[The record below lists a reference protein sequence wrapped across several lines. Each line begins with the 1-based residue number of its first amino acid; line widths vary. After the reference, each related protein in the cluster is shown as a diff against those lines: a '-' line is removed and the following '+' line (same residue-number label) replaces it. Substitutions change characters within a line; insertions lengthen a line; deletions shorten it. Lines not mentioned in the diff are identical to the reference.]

1 MLVTMK
7 ELLDHASRE
16 NYADPAPNI
25 ASEMDAR
32 PIIAAAEAL
41 RSPLILAVGYTANP
55 DLTFFGSYLRR
66 LAEASSVPIAIHL
79 DHGKEFSQIM
89 HAVQS
94 GFTSVMYD
102 CSTLAFE
109 ENVARVRDVVRI
121 CHSVGVTVEAELGHV
136 GQGAQYDIDRDAA
149 LTQPEM
155 AKEYV
160 EATGVDCLAV
170 AIGTAHGTYSGTPYL
185 DFDRLTQIKR
195 NLGADFPLVLHGGS
209 GTGNEAL
216 HKVAGMGI
224 NKINIATDMYKT
236 AVDAITDY
244 DFKGNYYGVYK
255 VVQAALKDKAAELIE
270 LFGSVNRV

>member
-16 NYADPAPNI
+16 NYAVPAPNI

-109 ENVARVRDVVRI
+109 ENVARI